1 MSYKLL
7 SNESPVQH
15 IHLSAHHVKPKPKM
29 MQKWWRVSSLL
40 WPKSTGR
47 SNTYTTDTALNI
59 KVSKVN
65 INRQDALV
73 KKGKK
78 IKDQVTMFL
87 DSGSSLMQTNTDAS
101 EEDLG

>member
-1 MSYKLL
+1 M
-7 SNESPVQH
+7 
-15 IHLSAHHVKPKPKM
+15 
-29 MQKWWRVSSLL
+29 
-40 WPKSTGR
+40 
-47 SNTYTTDTALNI
+47 YTTDTALNI

-73 KKGKK
+73 KKENK

-87 DSGSSLMQTNTDAS
+87 NSGSSLMQTNTDAS